1 MLSERPMDWTHRLFN
16 RARSSRSQ
24 TLTDNQTYSVRHCK
38 IIITRKKRNE
48 ILLDLS
54 GPATSRIQKRLSIL
68 AKYGTCD
75 WGRTLFAVERTVIAV
90 PRFHEHTTN
99 NPGLNDSQ
107 SLTSPSHRKSETLS
121 ANDRKLRG
129 ALAARSFDVL
139 GLARPSSTL

>member
-1 MLSERPMDWTHRLFN
+1 MKRL
-16 RARSSRSQ
+16 
-24 TLTDNQTYSVRHCK
+24 H
-38 IIITRKKRNE
+38 
-48 ILLDLS
+48 
-54 GPATSRIQKRLSIL
+54 ATSALGVRGRCWAARAVTDHKLQKTNQKRVLSIKR
-68 AKYGTCD
+68 KYGTCD